1 MTKAAQL
8 WLSDAPNYGIVLEQT
23 ENPEALNYFKFVSSD
38 NTDYPVGDPYSPTA
52 SPLYQFVYRDM
63 TGLESYWSYTTAS
76 AGRAGSVYVNNYT
89 GEATVTAGLSS
100 TDHTAC
106 RPLWALSI
114 TGVNTTR
121 GCRPAWAGI

>member
-1 MTKAAQL
+1 MYSGAVSYTHLNCITFDGTALDYQILQNQTSELQNLVPYVFDVTKAAQL

-63 TGLESYWSYTTAS
+63 TGLESYWSSVSYTHLD
-76 AGRAGSVYVNNYT
+76 VYK
-89 GEATVTAGLSS
+89 
-100 TDHTAC
+100 
-106 RPLWALSI
+106 RQ
-114 TGVNTTR
+114 
-121 GCRPAWAGI
+121 